1 LGVEEDEE
9 EDQEKKVSRML
20 DILLRNRKVDTII
33 VSCNLISQHGIPYA
47 SAIAS
52 FQFYIFV

>member
-1 LGVEEDEE
+1 MEE
-9 EDQEKKVSRML
+9 EEELEEKKVSRML
-20 DILLRNRKVDTII
+20 DILLRNHKVDTII

>member
-1 LGVEEDEE
+1 MEEE
-9 EDQEKKVSRML
+9 EDKEEEKKVSRML
-20 DILLRNRKVDTII
+20 DILLRNHKVDTII

>member
-1 LGVEEDEE
+1 MEE
-9 EDQEKKVSRML
+9 EEEEEEEKKVSIML
-20 DILLRNRKVDTII
+20 DILVRNHKVDTII

-52 FQFYIFV
+52 FQFNIFV